1 MVGKHLVTTLL
12 VTTLTL
18 TGMTWA
24 AYLDILISSLCTD
37 VGATVTVGADPLT
50 TTVTKVET
58 TTLAATTITK
68 AYTETVAAAGAAAAT
83 STASPAG
90 CLTSGQAREI
100 VGSFKTILSA
110 ADRGLALATAQS
122 LIAEEFI
129 ETSDSLNSLA
139 GLMVRRRVMVPD

>member
-1 MVGKHLVTTLL
+1 MVGNHLVTTLL
-12 VTTLTL
+12 ATTLTLTL
-18 TGMTWA
+18 TGMTSA

-37 VGATVTVGADPLT
+37 VGVTVTVGADPLT

-68 AYTETVAAAGAAAAT
+68 AYTETVAAAGAAAAAAT

-90 CLTSGQAREI
+90 CLTSGQAKEI

-110 ADRGLALATAQS
+110 ADRGLALATAQW

-139 GLMVRRRVMVPD
+139 GLIVR